1 MIAARWRSAIL
12 RSAFALRT
20 AIVAAVFLSAD
31 VFTPTPIFA
40 AEDEASVGGESLI
53 LAPSPSL
60 AELGDESFHSLISP
74 TANASIADTNLL
86 LRHRDSW
93 RRRLGLRTQSAMESL
108 VGMPALA
115 DAMRRLES
123 GDLLLKDFSH
133 RAGNVFF
140 NAAADF
146 SANEIQ
152 RLAGLD
158 SIVKRI
164 EIGYDSPLG
173 QHDGSGRADIF
184 LSLWEDHNTLLFGQI
199 GGILQ
204 ERDNRWEPG
213 GNVGLGL
220 RFQAGPIIFGGNAFF
235 DYLNDDNPGD
245 FQRYSV
251 GLEALTSHADW
262 SINTYRRI
270 SDVATKTTN
279 AGTFIVYTAE
289 GWDSEIALRIP
300 GAEWLEL
307 AARRYEWER
316 ERSGKLV
323 GFDYRLSF
331 LLLESFSLDATF
343 DAPED
348 GDSDW
353 GVNARFHFDLTDG
366 FRFRRASAESLTDP
380 WHRRYESVR
389 RRYEQRII
397 EEITI
402 LPTPAMCDAESD
414 TIICDFPLPSADAT
428 FRMRASVGTTSALS
442 ANQSGTTPALSAN
455 QSGSAL
461 SAIHFDP
468 NARNCDDSGVC
479 EWGIITVASAGES
492 TAGVLA
498 CVINRNNN
506 GCRIALTLSPPP
518 ELLTQGSIRVE
529 ITEAGGFT
537 PPSAPLIL
545 DMANFFEVEFSSASA
560 AAFAEGSAVTVSVSA
575 NIARNEDTII
585 TVSLVAGTAATP
597 NTDYQ
602 LLNLSS
608 VALTCDGNNCAITLT
623 ANATVASFQI
633 TATVDTISE
642 LAESFSLMLIEG
654 ISVYALGAQTTFTS
668 TIASDIGG
676 GEAAVQFSAAALTE
690 NLDEGDAA
698 NIVVQAN
705 AIRNTPTTVTI
716 LLVAGTT
723 ATLDNPAT
731 PAFDGDYRLLNSS
744 GVTLSCDGNNNC
756 AITISANAQNE
767 VIQITARLE
776 GDLENVE
783 SFSLMLIDGSDYE
796 LDTSQTTF
804 TGMINNRDGIPFI
817 EFTAIS
823 LAAIAEGNTAEVT
836 VQADGPVPNA
846 IIVTISL
853 VADTTATPITDYQLL
868 NSGGTV
874 ISCNSLNNC
883 AITISA
889 GAMMEEIRI
898 SATADTTA
906 ELTEAFSLML
916 IDGSD
921 YNLDSQVAFAGEIAS
936 DLGVGVNQASMEFEA
951 ARLASNLDE
960 GGTALDITVQANA
973 VRSTSTIVT
982 ISLVAAVDTATDAT
996 PITDYQLLNSSGN
1009 PLTCVGINNCAITIA
1024 ASVTV
1029 EVIRIT
1035 AIEDGIFENVESFTL
1050 SLVLGTDYAVG
1061 SQDTFGG
1068 NINNRDGTPIV
1079 QFTAA
1084 SVGALAEG
1092 DTANVIVQTT
1102 TPAAPVP
1109 DATIVT
1115 ISLVADTTATPGT
1128 DYQLLDS
1135 QSPPAIIACGSNNL
1149 CAITISAGAMM
1160 EQIQVTVTDES
1171 IDPIPELTEAF
1182 SLMLIDEGDITYDLG
1197 TQASFGGEI
1206 TGDIAGTEASVQFSA
1221 AALTPNL
1228 DEGGTAVP
1236 ITVQTNAVRNT
1247 PTIVTISLVAT
1258 VDATDATPMT
1268 DYRLFDSDGT
1278 TPLTCVG
1285 INNCAITIAASVTV
1299 EVIRITAPLDGI
1311 FENVEAFSLMLIN
1324 GDGYTL
1330 GSQTTFTG
1338 MINNRDGVPIIQFT
1352 ANSLGSPLD
1361 EDSTAEVIVQAD
1373 GPVPNATIVTISL
1386 VADTTAT
1393 PITDY
1398 QLLMSTGTTPLD
1410 CDAANNCAITISAG
1424 AMMESFRISARADST
1439 AELTEA
1445 FSLTLVD
1452 TPDYNVVGRDVFSG
1466 TIRNDGG
1473 IAAMRFST
1481 ANLAAIAEGSS
1492 AVVAVQA
1499 SAPVSTPTTVT
1510 IALVAGTA
1518 ATPMTDY
1525 QLRDSSGTAPL
1536 TCVNNNCAIT
1546 LAANTTVA
1554 SFRISATDDTISEL
1568 AEAFSL
1574 MLVPSSDYALGTPNS
1589 LTGEIASD
1597 VGSVASMEFTAAG
1610 LAATLEEGSTA
1621 VPGAA
1626 VPITVQANAVR
1637 STPTIVTISLVAD
1650 PTGARRNLPDRDYQ
1664 LLNSESSPTALTCD
1678 SNNRCAITISA
1689 NMTVEVIQI
1698 TAIANTTVELAE
1710 AFSLMLIGGSDY
1722 NLGSQRTTFTGEI
1735 ASDLP
1740 GGVNQ
1745 ASMQFIATG
1754 LAANLDEGA
1763 IPATITVRANAV
1775 RTTPTIVTIS
1785 LVATVD
1791 ATDATPMA
1799 DYRLFDSDGT
1809 TPLTCVGIN
1818 NCAITIAANVTVEVI
1833 RITAIVDDA
1842 FENVESFTL
1851 SLVNGSDYALVSSQ
1865 DTFGG
1870 MISSIDGTPIIQ
1882 FVGISLSD
1890 PLRESI
1896 AEPITVQAIA
1906 PVAADTVVTVSLGGV
1921 TGDTATPIADY
1932 VLLNSGGTVISCVS
1946 NNCAITISAGMT
1958 DEIIQVMA
1966 IADTDTEASDEP
1978 FSLSL
1983 VDDGG
1988 PDGGNYDLVSSPETF
2003 TGTITDAGGVHFS
2016 TASVNSF
2023 ASIFSDEGSSI
2034 DFTVETDTA
2043 FAAPTVVTIL
2053 LGVTADTATPIADYV
2068 LRDSS
2073 GVTITC
2079 DAAFNCPIT
2088 IPMDVT
2094 MASFQFFAIDESDLP
2109 HPELSESFS
2118 LMLVGDGSVYE
2129 LVSPDTLEGVIESD
2143 IGDAQASMEFSA
2155 ADLTPILDE
2164 RTALDITVQANAAR
2178 TTPTTVTIVIAAG
2191 NAAIFGPDT
2200 NSDAD
2205 YQLLNSA
2212 SSPTALTCVNNNC
2225 AITISAGVTVEVI
2238 QITAHANTTVELAE
2252 AFSLMLIDGDD
2263 YALGTQTTFTDEIAS
2278 DLGVGVNEASMQFST
2293 ATLADNLDEGTT
2305 ASTTNLDVVAN
2316 AVRTTP
2322 TIVTISVG
2330 VTVGVNADTATP
2342 DDPATPDDSDGDFD
2356 GDYRL
2361 LDSSGNALTCD
2372 GNNNCAITIAANA
2385 MMERIQIT
2393 AIAEGTF
2400 EIAESFSLVLRDGSD
2415 YALVSTQ
2422 DIFTGTIDNIDGT
2435 PIVEFA
2441 ADAPSAALAEGGTAN
2456 VIVQTT
2462 TPAAPV
2468 FADTVVTISLVAGT
2482 TATPITDYQLLVS
2495 SGLATIACVNNNCAI
2510 TISAG
2515 AMMEQIQVT
2524 VTDESI
2530 DPIPEL
2536 TEAFSL
2542 VLIEHIGVY
2551 ALGTQNS
2558 FGGDITGDIDGT
2570 EASVQFT
2577 AATGNLNEGGNAFIF
2592 VEANAARNTPTILTI
2607 SVGVTV
2613 GVNAD
2618 TATPDNPATADFD
2631 GDYRLV
2637 DTGFNAL
2644 PCDDDN
2650 NCTII
2655 LAANSLDTRFLITAR
2670 LDDAFE
2676 NAEDF
2681 SLALIDDGD
2690 TYDLD
2695 AQDTLSGTIN
2705 SIDGTPIIRL
2715 VAASLTG
2722 VTEGN
2727 AISITVQAIAPITL
2741 DIIVTI
2747 SLGVDADSATDDA
2760 TPMTDYRLFDSDGV
2774 TPLTCD
2780 TDNLCAITI
2789 SADETDEV
2797 IQIMAITDS
2806 DTEEDESFLL
2816 TLIDEGDTTYDLVTD
2831 NALLVFAGTINAI
2844 ARVQFSTANIVTIAE
2859 GFTSTNL
2866 AVSTSAPVES
2876 PITITIALV
2885 PPVNDAFATPDDP
2898 ARAGFDGD
2906 YALLNSVGVAL
2917 TCTGNNCL
2925 ITIAM
2930 GEMMA
2935 PFQITAIDDASGAG
2949 TELAEP
2955 FRLTLIDGVTYNLAT
2970 PDSLTGEIASNV
2982 PDGEARMQFS
2992 PAALVSNLDEG
3003 TTFANIVVR
3012 ADFPRSTPTIVTISV
3027 GVTGNTATPDDPAT
3041 ADFDGDYRLLD
3052 SDGTPLACDSNN
3064 RCAITLDAAARTE
3077 TFQIIARLDGD
3088 FENVQS
3094 FSLVLIRGDDYQL
3107 GAATTFTGN
3116 IDNED
3121 GTPIIQFAA
3130 ASLTDD
3136 LTEGSAAV
3144 VIVQA
3149 TAPVVSETIVIISL
3163 VAAAD
3168 ATTDAR
3174 PDDPDTS
3181 SVDGDYQLLDSAGTP
3196 ITCDSNNL
3204 CRITFDAGDSEVR
3217 IQVRAVSDTQ
3227 IAEEAERFSLRLID
3241 DGAYN
3246 LGSPSTF
3253 TGTIANVAI
3262 PIVQFSTANLGAAIA
3277 EGTSVDF
3284 EVTSIAAVGTE
3295 TLITIELSTDTATP
3309 DDPATADFD
3318 GDYRLLDSSDAVI
3331 PCDSNNRCVITLD
3344 ANVRTEDLK
3353 ITVRAGDAGEFAE
3366 SFSLVLLDGDDYNLV
3381 SPATSTAS
3389 GTIADNAR
3397 LVITTNGA
3405 TGAGARFEITVT
3417 FEPPLPE
3424 SLVGGAESVN
3434 LQIRGYANF
3443 VVIDTNSFSDDFTSI
3458 APTNFIFDRLID
3470 SDNVDLGRR
3479 STTTFRTAE
3488 VRNPMV
3494 AAITLKDSISGQ
3506 TIEIRVSGAGTPIQ
3520 NLYNQLRNTDGSR
3533 ITLSVTFP

>member
-20 AIVAAVFLSAD
+20 ALVAAVFLSAD

-40 AEDEASVGGESLI
+40 AEDESSVGGESLI

-74 TANASIADTNLL
+74 TANTAIADTNLL

-108 VGMPALA
+108 VGTPALA

-184 LSLWEDHNTLLFGQI
+184 LSLWENNNTLLFGQI

-220 RFQAGPIIFGGNAFF
+220 RFQAGAIIFGGNAFF

-251 GLEALTSHADW
+251 GLEALTSHVDW

-270 SDVATKTTN
+270 SDIETKTTD

-366 FRFRRASAESLTDP
+366 FHFRRASAESLTDP

-402 LPTPAMCDAESD
+402 LPPPPPPVVFAPESD
-414 TIICDFPLPSADAT
+414 TMISGEGTAT
-428 FRMRASVGTTSALS
+428 FAFDVPDASSANGGTVEISVDQSGTTSALS
-442 ANQSGTTPALSAN
+442 AQSGTTPALSAN
-455 QSGSAL
+455 QSGPAL
-461 SAIHFDP
+461 SVNDFEP
-468 NARNCDDSGVC
+468 NARTCNDSGVC
-479 EWGIITVASAGES
+479 EWIIVTVASAGES
-492 TAGVLA
+492 TAGEVN
-498 CVINRNNN
+498 CVIDGD
-506 GCRIALTLSPPP
+506 GCRISIILSPPP
-518 ELLTQGSIRVE
+518 ALLTQDSIRVE
-529 ITEAGGFT
+529 ITEAGGF
-537 PPSAPLIL
+537 PLPDAPLIL
-545 DMANFFEVEFSSASA
+545 AVE
-560 AAFAEGSAVTVSVSA
+560 
-575 NIARNEDTII
+575 N
-585 TVSLVAGTAATP
+585 
-597 NTDYQ
+597 
-602 LLNLSS
+602 
-608 VALTCDGNNCAITLT
+608 
-623 ANATVASFQI
+623 
-633 TATVDTISE
+633 
-642 LAESFSLMLIEG
+642 
-654 ISVYALGAQTTFTS
+654 
-668 TIASDIGG
+668 
-676 GEAAVQFSAAALTE
+676 AVQFSAANLAAALAEDST
-690 NLDEGDAA
+690 A
-698 NIVVQAN
+698 NVIVQAL
-705 AIRNTPTTVTI
+705 APVAADTIVTI
-716 LLVAGTT
+716 SLVTGT
-723 ATLDNPAT
+723 AAT
-731 PAFDGDYRLLNSS
+731 PIADYQLLDSS
-744 GVTLSCDGNNNC
+744 NTVISCDGNNNC
-756 AITISANAQNE
+756 AITISANAMME
-767 VIQITARLE
+767 EIQITALA
-776 GDLENVE
+776 DTAFENVE
-783 SFSLMLIDGSDYE
+783 SFSLTLVDGSDYA
-796 LDTSQTTF
+796 LGRQQTF
-804 TGMINNRDGIPFI
+804 GGRIISSDGTPLIQ
-817 EFTAIS
+817 FTADS
-823 LAAIAEGNTAEVT
+823 LTPDLAEGSNANIVVRANAAVVT
-836 VQADGPVPNA
+836 PL
-846 IIVTISL
+846 IITISL
-853 VADTTATPITDYQLL
+853 GITGDTATPITDYQLL
-868 NSGGTV
+868 V
-874 ISCNSLNNC
+874 
-883 AITISA
+883 
-889 GAMMEEIRI
+889 
-898 SATADTTA
+898 
-906 ELTEAFSLML
+906 
-916 IDGSD
+916 
-921 YNLDSQVAFAGEIAS
+921 
-936 DLGVGVNQASMEFEA
+936 
-951 ARLASNLDE
+951 
-960 GGTALDITVQANA
+960 
-973 VRSTSTIVT
+973 
-982 ISLVAAVDTATDAT
+982 
-996 PITDYQLLNSSGN
+996 SSGVST
-1009 PLTCVGINNCAITIA
+1009 LACVNN
-1024 ASVTV
+1024 
-1029 EVIRIT
+1029 
-1035 AIEDGIFENVESFTL
+1035 N
-1050 SLVLGTDYAVG
+1050 
-1061 SQDTFGG
+1061 
-1068 NINNRDGTPIV
+1068 
-1079 QFTAA
+1079 
-1084 SVGALAEG
+1084 
-1092 DTANVIVQTT
+1092 
-1102 TPAAPVP
+1102 
-1109 DATIVT
+1109 
-1115 ISLVADTTATPGT
+1115 
-1128 DYQLLDS
+1128 
-1135 QSPPAIIACGSNNL
+1135 

-1160 EQIQVTVTDES
+1160 EQIQ
-1171 IDPIPELTEAF
+1171 
-1182 SLMLIDEGDITYDLG
+1182 
-1197 TQASFGGEI
+1197 
-1206 TGDIAGTEASVQFSA
+1206 
-1221 AALTPNL
+1221 
-1228 DEGGTAVP
+1228 
-1236 ITVQTNAVRNT
+1236 
-1247 PTIVTISLVAT
+1247 
-1258 VDATDATPMT
+1258 
-1268 DYRLFDSDGT
+1268 
-1278 TPLTCVG
+1278 
-1285 INNCAITIAASVTV
+1285 
-1299 EVIRITAPLDGI
+1299 ITATLDGI
-1311 FENVEAFSLMLIN
+1311 FENVESFSLTLV
-1324 GDGYTL
+1324 DGSDYALDTR
-1330 GSQTTFTG
+1330 QTFG
-1338 MINNRDGVPIIQFT
+1338 GRINNSDGTPLIQFT
-1352 ANSLGSPLD
+1352 ADSLASDL
-1361 EDSTAEVIVQAD
+1361 AEGGNANIVVQA
-1373 GPVPNATIVTISL
+1373 NAAVVTPLIITISL
-1386 VADTTAT
+1386 GITGDTAT

-1398 QLLMSTGTTPLD
+1398 QLLDSSDAVISCPSSNCAITISANAQNEIIQVTAFAEGESENVESFSLTLVDGSDYNLDTQTTFTGMISSIDGVPIIEFTADALGSPLAEDSTADIVVRANVIVSTPLTITIALGL
-1410 CDAANNCAITISAG
+1410 AADTATPITDYQLLVSSGVSTLACVNNNCAITISAG
-1424 AMMESFRISARADST
+1424 AMMEQIQITAHADTT

-1452 TPDYNVVGRDVFSG
+1452 TNDYNLGGRDVFTGMIS
-1466 TIRNDGG
+1466 NVGG

-1481 ANLAAIAEGSS
+1481 ANITTPIAENSS
-1492 AVVAVQA
+1492 AVVAVNA

-1554 SFRISATDDTISEL
+1554 SFRISATDDSISEL

-1574 MLVPSSDYALGTPNS
+1574 MLIEDSGVYALGTPDT
-1589 LTGEIASD
+1589 LAGAIASD
-1597 VGSVASMEFTAAG
+1597 VAGGVASMEFTAAG
-1610 LAATLEEGSTA
+1610 FTATLGEGGSA
-1621 VPGAA
+1621 VS
-1626 VPITVQANAVR
+1626 ITVQANAVR

-1689 NMTVEVIQI
+1689 GVTVEVIQI

-1882 FVGISLSD
+1882 FVGNALSD
-1890 PLRESI
+1890 LLRESI
-1896 AEPITVQAIA
+1896 AASVTVQAIA
-1906 PVAADTVVTVSLGGV
+1906 PVAADTVVTVSLGV
-1921 TGDTATPIADY
+1921 SADTATPIADY
-1932 VLLNSGGTVISCVS
+1932 VLLVSSGLATISCVS

-1966 IADTDTEASDEP
+1966 IADTDTEAVDEP

-1983 VDDGG
+1983 IDDGG
-1988 PDGGNYDLVSSPETF
+1988 PGGGNYDLVSSQDTF

-2016 TASVNSF
+2016 SDSVTALAAANLT
-2023 ASIFSDEGSSI
+2023 EGDTI
-2034 DFTVETDTA
+2034 MLTVETDTA
-2043 FAAPTVVTIL
+2043 F
-2053 LGVTADTATPIADYV
+2053 TADTV
-2068 LRDSS
+2068 
-2073 GVTITC
+2073 
-2079 DAAFNCPIT
+2079 
-2088 IPMDVT
+2088 
-2094 MASFQFFAIDESDLP
+2094 
-2109 HPELSESFS
+2109 
-2118 LMLVGDGSVYE
+2118 
-2129 LVSPDTLEGVIESD
+2129 
-2143 IGDAQASMEFSA
+2143 
-2155 ADLTPILDE
+2155 
-2164 RTALDITVQANAAR
+2164 
-2178 TTPTTVTIVIAAG
+2178 
-2191 NAAIFGPDT
+2191 
-2200 NSDAD
+2200 
-2205 YQLLNSA
+2205 
-2212 SSPTALTCVNNNC
+2212 
-2225 AITISAGVTVEVI
+2225 
-2238 QITAHANTTVELAE
+2238 
-2252 AFSLMLIDGDD
+2252 
-2263 YALGTQTTFTDEIAS
+2263 
-2278 DLGVGVNEASMQFST
+2278 
-2293 ATLADNLDEGTT
+2293 
-2305 ASTTNLDVVAN
+2305 
-2316 AVRTTP
+2316 
-2322 TIVTISVG
+2322 VTISVG

-2342 DDPATPDDSDGDFD
+2342 DGLNADYELRDSSGTNPLTCDGDNNCEITIPMNVTMASFQLSIIANTLVELPESFSLVLIEGDDYELVSPDTLRGVIQSDLGVGVNQASMEFSAANLPTSMTLSEGGNADITVRANAARTTPTIVTVSLVADNAAIFDTDYELFNVGNSTLPCNTSTINSVTVTFCTVIIPANGQNGIIEIRASIDTTTELAEAFSLSLVDGSDYALGAQRTFTDEIASDLAGGVNEASMRFTAAGLAENLDEGNTASTTNVIVEANAVRTTPTIVTISLVAAVDATDATPIT
-2356 GDYRL
+2356 DYQL

-2372 GNNNCAITIAANA
+2372 ATITNLCAITIAANVTV
-2385 MMERIQIT
+2385 ERIQIT
-2393 AIAEGTF
+2393 AHSDDIF
-2400 EIAESFSLVLRDGSD
+2400 EIAESFSLVLIDGSD

-2422 DIFTGTIDNIDGT
+2422 DIFTGTIDNGDGI
-2435 PIVEFA
+2435 PIVQFT
-2441 ADAPSAALAEGGTAN
+2441 ADAPSAALAENTDAV

-2462 TPAAPV
+2462 APAAPV
-2468 FADTVVTISLVAGT
+2468 FADTVVTISLVADT
-2482 TATPITDYQLLVS
+2482 TATGGTDGRDYLLFES
-2495 SGLATIACVNNNCAI
+2495 DGTTPLDCNPAGDNCFI
-2510 TISAG
+2510 TIPMNE
-2515 AMMEQIQVT
+2515 MMASFVINALADT
-2524 VTDESI
+2524 T
-2530 DPIPEL
+2530 PEL
-2536 TEAFSL
+2536 DEAFSL
-2542 VLIEHIGVY
+2542 MLIEGDAY
-2551 ALGTQNS
+2551 DLNTQNS

-2577 AATGNLNEGGNAFIF
+2577 APSLSPNLAEGDAVN
-2592 VEANAARNTPTILTI
+2592 VVVRANAVRNTPTI
-2607 SVGVTV
+2607 
-2613 GVNAD
+2613 
-2618 TATPDNPATADFD
+2618 
-2631 GDYRLV
+2631 
-2637 DTGFNAL
+2637 
-2644 PCDDDN
+2644 
-2650 NCTII
+2650 
-2655 LAANSLDTRFLITAR
+2655 
-2670 LDDAFE
+2670 
-2676 NAEDF
+2676 
-2681 SLALIDDGD
+2681 
-2690 TYDLD
+2690 
-2695 AQDTLSGTIN
+2695 
-2705 SIDGTPIIRL
+2705 
-2715 VAASLTG
+2715 
-2722 VTEGN
+2722 
-2727 AISITVQAIAPITL
+2727 
-2741 DIIVTI
+2741 VTI
-2747 SLGVDADSATDDA
+2747 SLVAAVDTATDA
-2760 TPMTDYRLFDSDGV
+2760 TPITDYQLLNPSNAN
-2774 TPLTCD
+2774 PLDCVGI
-2780 TDNLCAITI
+2780 NNCAITI
-2789 SADETDEV
+2789 SANMMQEEILITALAEGTFENVESFSLMLVDDGNAYDLDTQDTFTGNINNRDGTPLIEFAADSLGGAGVAEGSPVNVIVVANGPVPRETVVTISLAAAADATTDAMPDDPATPDTV
-2797 IQIMAITDS
+2797 DGDYQLLHTDGTTVTCTGTAANNRCTITLAIDAMTVTFQVMAITDT
-2806 DTEEDESFLL
+2806 DIDEQAEEFLL
-2816 TLIDEGDTTYDLVTD
+2816 TLIDGAAYNLDTQTT
-2831 NALLVFAGTINAI
+2831 FTGMINNVGGI
-2844 ARVQFSTANIVTIAE
+2844 PNVQFSTANIATPIIE
-2859 GFTSTNL
+2859 GFTSATTSPNL

-2876 PITITIALV
+2876 PVTITIALV

-2898 ARAGFDGD
+2898 ARPGFDGD

-2917 TCTGNNCL
+2917 TCVGNNCL

-2955 FRLTLIDGVTYNLAT
+2955 FRLTLIDDGVAYNLAT

-3094 FSLVLIRGDDYQL
+3094 FSLVLIDGGDYEL
-3107 GAATTFTGN
+3107 GSPTTFTGN
-3116 IDNED
+3116 INNRD
-3121 GTPIIQFAA
+3121 GTPIIQFSA

-3136 LTEGSAAV
+3136 LTEGSATV
-3144 VIVQA
+3144 VIVEA

-3174 PDDPDTS
+3174 PDDPDTI
-3181 SVDGDYQLLDSAGTP
+3181 SVDGDYQLLNSAGTP

-3227 IAEEAERFSLRLID
+3227 IAEEAELFSLMLID
-3241 DGAYN
+3241 DPAYI
-3246 LGSPSTF
+3246 LGSPFTF

-3284 EVTSIAAVGTE
+3284 EVTSIAAVGTP
-3295 TLITIELSTDTATP
+3295 TFITISVGVSTDTATP
-3309 DDPATADFD
+3309 DDPATPDDFD
-3318 GDYRLLDSSDAVI
+3318 GDYQLLDSDDAVI
-3331 PCDSNNRCVITLD
+3331 PCENNLCRITLD
-3344 ANVRTEDLK
+3344 AGETTENLK
-3353 ITVRAGDAGEFAE
+3353 LTVREDSTGEFAE
-3366 SFSLVLLDGDDYNLV
+3366 LFSLTLIDEGDTTYNLG
-3381 SPATSTAS
+3381 STTVAR
-3389 GTIADNAR
+3389 GTITSHPR
-3397 LVITTNGA
+3397 MVITTNGA
-3405 TGAGARFEITVT
+3405 TATDDRFEITVT
-3417 FEPPLPE
+3417 FEPPLPA
-3424 SLVGGAESVN
+3424 SLVGGLESVN
-3434 LQIRGYANF
+3434 LQMRGYDDF
-3443 VVIDTNSFSDDFTSI
+3443 TDFTSI
-3458 APTNFIFDRLID
+3458 APTNFRFDGPISG
-3470 SDNVDLGRR
+3470 SDPSLGRR
-3479 STTTFRTAE
+3479 STYTFTGAN

-3494 AAITLKDSISGQ
+3494 AAITLNAGISGD
-3506 TIEIRVSGAGTPIQ
+3506 TIELRITAAGAPIQ
-3520 NLYNQLRNTDGSR
+3520 TLYSSPGAIQLRNPDNSHYSLT
-3533 ITLSVTFP
+3533 VTFP

>member
-40 AEDEASVGGESLI
+40 AEDESSVGGESLI

-74 TANASIADTNLL
+74 TANTAIADTDLL

-108 VGMPALA
+108 VGTPALA

-220 RFQAGPIIFGGNAFF
+220 RFQAGAIIFGGNAFF
-235 DYLNDDNPGD
+235 DYLNDDNPGE
-245 FQRYSV
+245 FRRYSV

-414 TIICDFPLPSADAT
+414 TVTCDLPLPLLNERLRVRGA
-428 FRMRASVGTTSALS
+428 TSALS
-442 ANQSGTTPALSAN
+442 ANQSGATSALSAQSGATSALSAN
-455 QSGSAL
+455 D
-461 SAIHFDP
+461 FEP
-468 NARNCDDSGVC
+468 NARTCDDSGVC
-479 EWGIITVASAGES
+479 EWRITTVASAGEL
-492 TAGVLA
+492 TAGEID

-518 ELLTQGSIRVE
+518 ALLTQGSIRVE

-560 AAFAEGSAVTVSVSA
+560 AAFAEGNKISVSVSA

-597 NTDYQ
+597 NTDYR
-602 LLNLSS
+602 LLDLSDD
-608 VALTCDGNNCAITLT
+608 ALTCDGNNCAITLT

-633 TATVDTISE
+633 TALANTPDE
-642 LAESFSLMLIEG
+642 LAEAFSLMLIEG

-676 GEAAVQFSAAALTE
+676 GEAAVQFTAATLAA
-690 NLDEGDAA
+690 LDEGSVAD
-698 NIVVQAN
+698 ITVQAN

-723 ATLDNPAT
+723 ATPDNPAT

-756 AITISANAQNE
+756 AITIAANAQNE
-767 VIQITARLE
+767 IIQVTALAE
-776 GDLENVE
+776 GDFENVE
-783 SFSLMLIDGSDYE
+783 AFSLMLIDGSDYE

-804 TGMINNRDGIPFI
+804 TGMINNRDGVPII
-817 EFTAIS
+817 RFTANS
-823 LAAIAEGNTAEVT
+823 LGSPLDEDSTAEVI

-846 IIVTISL
+846 TIVTISL

-868 NSGGTV
+868 VSSGLAT
-874 ISCNSLNNC
+874 IACDTNNLC

-889 GAMMEEIRI
+889 GAMMESFRI
-898 SATADTTA
+898 SARTDTTA

-916 IDGSD
+916 IEDTGVYALGNPNS
-921 YNLDSQVAFAGEIAS
+921 LTGEIAS
-936 DLGVGVNQASMEFEA
+936 DLPGGVNQASMEFSA
-951 ARLASNLDE
+951 ANLAALDE
-960 GGTALDITVQANA
+960 GSVATITVQANA
-973 VRSTSTIVT
+973 VRSTPTTVT
-982 ISLVAAVDTATDAT
+982 ILLVAAVDTATDAT

-1079 QFTAA
+1079 EFTAA

-1221 AALTPNL
+1221 ANL
-1228 DEGGTAVP
+1228 AATLEEGGTALD
-1236 ITVQTNAVRNT
+1236 ITVQANAVRNT
-1247 PTIVTISLVAT
+1247 PTIVTISVGVT
-1258 VDATDATPMT
+1258 GNTATPDDPAT
-1268 DYRLFDSDGT
+1268 PDDSDGDYRLLDSDGT
-1278 TPLTCVG
+1278 PLACDS
-1285 INNCAITIAASVTV
+1285 NNRCAITLDAAAQI
-1299 EVIRITAPLDGI
+1299 EQIQITARLDGD
-1311 FENVEAFSLMLIN
+1311 FENVQSFSLVLIR
-1324 GDGYTL
+1324 GDDYAL
-1330 GSQTTFTG
+1330 SAQRTTFTG
-1338 MINNRDGVPIIQFT
+1338 MISSTDGVPIIQFT
-1352 ANSLGSPLD
+1352 ADALGSPLA
-1361 EDSTAEVIVQAD
+1361 EDSTANIVVRANVIVST
-1373 GPVPNATIVTISL
+1373 PLTITISL
-1386 VADTTAT
+1386 GLAADAAT
-1393 PITDY
+1393 PDTDY
-1398 QLLMSTGTTPLD
+1398 QLLNSGGTVISCVT
-1410 CDAANNCAITISAG
+1410 NNCAITISAG
-1424 AMMESFRISARADST
+1424 AMMEQIQITARADSP
-1439 AELTEA
+1439 AELAEA

-1452 TPDYNVVGRDVFSG
+1452 TNDYNLGGRDVFTGMIS
-1466 TIRNDGG
+1466 NVGG
-1473 IAAMRFST
+1473 IAAMRFSA
-1481 ANLAAIAEGSS
+1481 ANITTPIAEGSS
-1492 AVVAVQA
+1492 AVVAVRTDT
-1499 SAPVSTPTTVT
+1499 PVGTPTIIT
-1510 IALVAGTA
+1510 ISLVAGTA
-1518 ATPMTDY
+1518 ATPGTDY
-1525 QLRDSSGTAPL
+1525 ELFDSGTTP
-1536 TCVNNNCAIT
+1536 TGISCDSNNLCAIT
-1546 LAANTTVA
+1546 LSANMMVEEI
-1554 SFRISATDDTISEL
+1554 RISATADSTVEL

-1574 MLVPSSDYALGTPNS
+1574 MLIEHSGVYALGTPDS
-1589 LTGEIASD
+1589 LAGAIASD
-1597 VGSVASMEFTAAG
+1597 VAGGVASMEFTATN
-1610 LAATLEEGSTA
+1610 LAATLEEN
-1621 VPGAA
+1621 GAA

-1664 LLNSESSPTALTCD
+1664 LLISTGTTPLACNG
-1678 SNNRCAITISA
+1678 NNCAITISA

-1698 TAIANTTVELAE
+1698 TALANTPVELAE
-1710 AFSLMLIGGSDY
+1710 AFSLTLIRGSDY
-1722 NLGSQRTTFTGEI
+1722 ELGAQRTSFAGEI
-1735 ASDLP
+1735 ASDLA
-1740 GGVNQ
+1740 GGVNE
-1745 ASMQFIATG
+1745 ASMQFSATG
-1754 LAANLDEGA
+1754 LAALAEGGNA
-1763 IPATITVRANAV
+1763 DIIVQANAV
-1775 RTTPTIVTIS
+1775 RTTPTTVTIL
-1785 LVATVD
+1785 LVAGTD
-1791 ATDATPMA
+1791 PTDATPIT
-1799 DYRLFDSDGT
+1799 DYQLLISTGASA
-1809 TPLTCVGIN
+1809 LACNGN
-1818 NCAITIAANVTVEVI
+1818 NCAITISANAMMEQI
-1833 RITAIVDDA
+1833 QITAIEDAA
-1842 FENVESFTL
+1842 FENVEAFSLMLINGDGYTL
-1851 SLVNGSDYALVSSQ
+1851 GSPT
-1865 DTFGG
+1865 TFGG

-1882 FVGISLSD
+1882 FVGDSLGA

-1896 AEPITVQAIA
+1896 AEPITVQATA
-1906 PVAADTVVTVSLGGV
+1906 TVAAPTVVTVSLGV
-1921 TGDTATPIADY
+1921 TGDTATPGTDY
-1932 VLLNSGGTVISCVS
+1932 QLLNSGGTVISCVS

-1966 IADTDTEASDEP
+1966 IADTVTEAVDEP

-1988 PDGGNYDLVSSPETF
+1988 PGGGNYDLVSSQDTF
-2003 TGTITDAGGVHFS
+2003 TGTITDSGGVHFS
-2016 TASVNSF
+2016 TASVNTF
-2023 ASIFSDEGSSI
+2023 ASIFGDEGSSI

-2043 FAAPTVVTIL
+2043 FDANTVVTVS
-2053 LGVTADTATPIADYV
+2053 LGVTADTATPGTDYV

-2073 GVTITC
+2073 GMTITC
-2079 DAAFNCPIT
+2079 DSNNCDLT

-2094 MASFQFFAIDESDLP
+2094 TASFQFFAIDDSTTEA
-2109 HPELSESFS
+2109 PELPESFS

-2129 LVSPDTLEGVIESD
+2129 VVSPDTLEGEIESD
-2143 IGDAQASMEFSA
+2143 LGPGVTEASMEFSA
-2155 ADLTPILDE
+2155 AGLAASLSE
-2164 RTALDITVQANAAR
+2164 GGTAPITVQANAVR
-2178 TTPTTVTIVIAAG
+2178 STPTIVTIAIAAG

-2252 AFSLMLIDGDD
+2252 EFSLMLIAGSD
-2263 YALGTQTTFTDEIAS
+2263 YALDMQTTFTDVVTS
-2278 DLGVGVNEASMQFST
+2278 DIGDAEASMQFST
-2293 ATLADNLDEGTT
+2293 ATLTDNLDEGTT
-2305 ASTTNLDVVAN
+2305 ASSTNLDVVAN

-2322 TIVTISVG
+2322 TIVTISLVAA
-2330 VTVGVNADTATP
+2330 VDTAT
-2342 DDPATPDDSDGDFD
+2342 DATPIT
-2356 GDYRL
+2356 DYQL
-2361 LDSSGNALTCD
+2361 LNSASPPTPLTCD
-2372 GNNNCAITIAANA
+2372 GNNNCAITISANA

-2393 AIAEGTF
+2393 AHLDGIF
-2400 EIAESFSLVLRDGSD
+2400 ENVESFTLSLIDGSD
-2415 YALVSTQ
+2415 YDLVFSP
-2422 DIFTGTIDNIDGT
+2422 DEFTGTIDNRDGT
-2435 PIVEFA
+2435 PTVQFTA
-2441 ADAPSAALAEGGTAN
+2441 ASVGALAEGDTAD
-2456 VIVQTT
+2456 VTVQVAT
-2462 TPAAPV
+2462 APV

-2482 TATPITDYQLLVS
+2482 TATPGTDYQLLVS

-2524 VTDESI
+2524 VTDEST

-2542 VLIEHIGVY
+2542 MLVGGVSVY
-2551 ALGTQNS
+2551 EVGTQAS
-2558 FGGDITGDIDGT
+2558 FGGEITGDIAGT
-2570 EASVQFT
+2570 EASVEFET
-2577 AATGNLNEGGNAFIF
+2577 ANFALSEGNTTLLGG
-2592 VEANAARNTPTILTI
+2592 VRANAVRNTPTIVTI
-2607 SVGVTV
+2607 SVVSPNTGDAIFNSDYQLLNPDSTPLTCD
-2613 GVNAD
+2613 GNNNCAITIAANAQNGEIQI
-2618 TATPDNPATADFD
+2618 AVIADLAFEPVESFSLV
-2631 GDYRLV
+2631 LV
-2637 DTGFNAL
+2637 DGGGYALSAQRTTFTGM
-2644 PCDDDN
+2644 
-2650 NCTII
+2650 
-2655 LAANSLDTRFLITAR
+2655 
-2670 LDDAFE
+2670 
-2676 NAEDF
+2676 
-2681 SLALIDDGD
+2681 
-2690 TYDLD
+2690 
-2695 AQDTLSGTIN
+2695 IN

-2747 SLGVDADSATDDA
+2747 SLGVDTDSTTDDA

-2844 ARVQFSTANIVTIAE
+2844 ARVQFSTANLATPIAE
-2859 GFTSTNL
+2859 GFTSATTSPNL

-3012 ADFPRSTPTIVTISV
+3012 ANFPRSTPTIVTISV
-3027 GVTGNTATPDDPAT
+3027 GVTGNTATPDDPAMPDDSDG
-3041 ADFDGDYRLLD
+3041 DFDGDYRLLD

-3077 TFQIIARLDGD
+3077 TFQIIARMDGD

-3094 FSLVLIRGDDYQL
+3094 FSLVLIDGGDYEL
-3107 GAATTFTGN
+3107 GSPTTFTGN

-3130 ASLTDD
+3130 ASLTEN
-3136 LTEGSAAV
+3136 LAEGSAAE
-3144 VIVQA
+3144 VIVQTTDP
-3149 TAPVVSETIVIISL
+3149 TAPVLVDTVVTISL

-3168 ATTDAR
+3168 ATTDAT
-3174 PDDPDTS
+3174 PDAPDA
-3181 SVDGDYQLLDSAGTP
+3181 DYQLLDTRGTTP
-3196 ITCDSNNL
+3196 ATITCNTNNL
-3204 CRITFDAGDSEVR
+3204 CAITITAGATEEI
-3217 IQVRAVSDTQ
+3217 IQVMAISDAQVT
-3227 IAEEAERFSLRLID
+3227 EPDESFSLRLID
-3241 DGAYN
+3241 DSDPTPTYN
-3246 LGSPSTF
+3246 LGTQDTF
-3253 TGTIANVAI
+3253 TGTIDNVGIA
-3262 PIVQFSTANLGAAIA
+3262 IVQFSTANLGAIT
-3277 EGTSVDF
+3277 EGDSVEF
-3284 EVTSIAAVGTE
+3284 EVTSLAAVSTP
-3295 TLITIELSTDTATP
+3295 TIITISLVAATDATDATP
-3309 DDPATADFD
+3309 ITDYVLLNSVGVTIICDDDN
-3318 GDYRLLDSSDAVI
+3318 L
-3331 PCDSNNRCVITLD
+3331 CDITLP
-3344 ANVRTEDLK
+3344 ANEGEVM
-3353 ITVRAGDAGEFAE
+3353 IQVMAISGDAGELAE
-3366 SFSLVLLDGDDYNLV
+3366 SFSLVLIDGDDYNLE
-3381 SPATSTAS
+3381 SPATSTSS
-3389 GTIADNAR
+3389 GTIAANPRIVLTAG
-3397 LVITTNGA
+3397 TA
-3405 TGAGARFEITVT
+3405 TAGERFEITMT
-3417 FEPPLPE
+3417 FEPPIADF
-3424 SLVGGAESVN
+3424 SSAGFGGAGAAVN
-3434 LQIRGYANF
+3434 MQIRGYDDVTDFTNISPSNFNVSSAN
-3443 VVIDTNSFSDDFTSI
+3443 TNSSTIRGLRARFSITSI
-3458 APTNFIFDRLID
+3458 RLANPTIVAIMLDDGIS
-3470 SDNVDLGRR
+3470 SD
-3479 STTTFRTAE
+3479 
-3488 VRNPMV
+3488 
-3494 AAITLKDSISGQ
+3494 
-3506 TIEIRVSGAGTPIQ
+3506 TIEIRISGTGGGLVGQYDISQ
-3520 NLYNQLRNTDGSR
+3520 
-3533 ITLSVTFP
+3533 ILSVTIP

>member
-20 AIVAAVFLSAD
+20 ALVAAVFLSAD

-40 AEDEASVGGESLI
+40 AEDESSVGGESLI

-74 TANASIADTNLL
+74 TANASIADTDLL

-184 LSLWEDHNTLLFGQI
+184 LSLWENNNTLLFGQI

-220 RFQAGPIIFGGNAFF
+220 RFQAGAIIFGGNAFF
-235 DYLNDDNPGD
+235 DYLNDDNPGE
-245 FQRYSV
+245 FRRYSV

-316 ERSGKLV
+316 ERNSKLV

-366 FRFRRASAESLTDP
+366 FHFRRASTESLTDP

-402 LPTPAMCDAESD
+402 LP
-414 TIICDFPLPSADAT
+414 LPST
-428 FRMRASVGTTSALS
+428 ASAVVDDFNVIDMMFDLHGNVSGRTLGLIGEPGTTSALS
-442 ANQSGTTPALSAN
+442 ANQSGTT
-455 QSGSAL
+455 SAL
-461 SAIHFDP
+461 SAQSESALSVDDFEP
-468 NARNCDDSGVC
+468 NARTCNDSGVC
-479 EWGIITVASAGES
+479 EWTIRTVASAGES
-492 TAGVLA
+492 TAGEVD
-498 CVINRNNN
+498 CVIVGD
-506 GCRIALTLSPPP
+506 GCRIALMLSPPP
-518 ELLTQGSIRVE
+518 ALLTQGSIRVE
-529 ITEAGGFT
+529 VIEAGGSPL
-537 PPSAPLIL
+537 PPPLII
-545 DMANFFEVEFSSASA
+545 AVENFVVQFSADSLATALAEETSAAITITASA
-560 AAFAEGSAVTVSVSA
+560 
-575 NIARNEDTII
+575 ARNEDTII

-602 LLNLSS
+602 LLDAALNP
-608 VALTCDGNNCAITLT
+608 LTCDGNNNCAITIA
-623 ANATVASFQI
+623 ANAMMEEIQI
-633 TATVDTISE
+633 TALANAPDE
-642 LAESFSLMLIEG
+642 LAEAFSLILIDG
-654 ISVYALGAQTTFTS
+654 DDYALGTPNSLDGA
-668 TIASDIGG
+668 IASDIGG
-676 GEAAVQFSAAALTE
+676 GEAAVQFSPA
-690 NLDEGDAA
+690 NLATNLAEGNTAD
-698 NIVVQAN
+698 ITVQAN
-705 AIRNTPTTVTI
+705 AVRSTPTIVTI
-716 LLVAGTT
+716 SVGATADT
-723 ATLDNPAT
+723 ATRPGAS
-731 PAFDGDYRLLNSS
+731 GMDYQLLNSES
-744 GVTLSCDGNNNC
+744 PPTALTCDGNNC

-817 EFTAIS
+817 EFSTGS
-823 LAAIAEGNTAEVT
+823 LAAIAEGNTREVI
-836 VQADGPVPNA
+836 VQADDPVPNA

-868 NSGGTV
+868 
-874 ISCNSLNNC
+874 ISTGATPLDCDAANNC

-889 GAMMEEIRI
+889 GAMMESFQIAARTD
-898 SATADTTA
+898 STA

-973 VRSTSTIVT
+973 VRSTPTTVT
-982 ISLVAAVDTATDAT
+982 ILLVAAVDTATDAT

-1079 QFTAA
+1079 EFTAA

-1206 TGDIAGTEASVQFSA
+1206 TGDIGGSEASVQFSPANLA
-1221 AALTPNL
+1221 ANL
-1228 DEGGTAVP
+1228 DEGNAAP
-1236 ITVQTNAVRNT
+1236 ITVQANAVRST
-1247 PTIVTISLVAT
+1247 PTTVTILLVAA
-1258 VDATDATPMT
+1258 VDAATDAMPIT
-1268 DYRLFDSDGT
+1268 DYQLLVSSGLAT
-1278 TPLTCVG
+1278 IACVN
-1285 INNCAITIAASVTV
+1285 NNCAITISAGAQN
-1299 EVIRITAPLDGI
+1299 EVIQITAPLDGI
-1311 FENVEAFSLMLIN
+1311 FENVESFTLSLV
-1324 GDGYTL
+1324 L
-1330 GSQTTFTG
+1330 GTDYALDSQDTFGG
-1338 MINNRDGVPIIQFT
+1338 MINNRDGVPIIQFSTGSLAAITEGNT
-1352 ANSLGSPLD
+1352 ANI
-1361 EDSTAEVIVQAD
+1361 IVQATD

-1393 PITDY
+1393 PGTDY
-1398 QLLMSTGTTPLD
+1398 QL
-1410 CDAANNCAITISAG
+1410 
-1424 AMMESFRISARADST
+1424 FDS
-1439 AELTEA
+1439 
-1445 FSLTLVD
+1445 
-1452 TPDYNVVGRDVFSG
+1452 G
-1466 TIRNDGG
+1466 
-1473 IAAMRFST
+1473 
-1481 ANLAAIAEGSS
+1481 
-1492 AVVAVQA
+1492 
-1499 SAPVSTPTTVT
+1499 STP
-1510 IALVAGTA
+1510 A
-1518 ATPMTDY
+1518 A
-1525 QLRDSSGTAPL
+1525 L
-1536 TCVNNNCAIT
+1536 TCTNNLCAIT
-1546 LAANTTVA
+1546 LSANMMMEEI
-1554 SFRISATDDTISEL
+1554 RISATDDTIPEL
-1568 AEAFSL
+1568 TEAFSL
-1574 MLVPSSDYALGTPNS
+1574 MLIEHTGVYALGTPNS
-1589 LTGEIASD
+1589 LTGEITGDIA
-1597 VGSVASMEFTAAG
+1597 GSEAAIRFTAAN
-1610 LAATLEEGSTA
+1610 LATNLGEG
-1621 VPGAA
+1621 GAA
-1626 VPITVQANAVR
+1626 APITVQANAVR
-1637 STPTIVTISLVAD
+1637 NTPTIVTISLGVDTD
-1650 PTGARRNLPDRDYQ
+1650 PATPDATPITDYQ
-1664 LLNSESSPTALTCD
+1664 LLNSGGTALTCI
-1678 SNNRCAITISA
+1678 NNNCAITIAA

-1698 TAIANTTVELAE
+1698 TARSTDATDELTEAFSLILIDGGNAYALGTPNTFGGEITGNIAGTEAAVQFTATELAANLAEGNADNIIVEANAVRNTPTTVTILLVAGTDPTDATPITDYQLLISTGASALACNGNNCAITISANAMMEQIQITAIEDAAFENVE
-1710 AFSLMLIGGSDY
+1710 AFSLMLINGDGY
-1722 NLGSQRTTFTGEI
+1722 TLGS
-1735 ASDLP
+1735 
-1740 GGVNQ
+1740 
-1745 ASMQFIATG
+1745 
-1754 LAANLDEGA
+1754 
-1763 IPATITVRANAV
+1763 
-1775 RTTPTIVTIS
+1775 PT
-1785 LVATVD
+1785 
-1791 ATDATPMA
+1791 
-1799 DYRLFDSDGT
+1799 
-1809 TPLTCVGIN
+1809 
-1818 NCAITIAANVTVEVI
+1818 
-1833 RITAIVDDA
+1833 
-1842 FENVESFTL
+1842 
-1851 SLVNGSDYALVSSQ
+1851 
-1865 DTFGG
+1865 TFGG

-1882 FVGISLSD
+1882 FVGDSLGA

-1896 AEPITVQAIA
+1896 AEPITVQATA
-1906 PVAADTVVTVSLGGV
+1906 TVAAPTVVTVSLGV
-1921 TGDTATPIADY
+1921 TGDTATPGTDY
-1932 VLLNSGGTVISCVS
+1932 QLLNSGGTVISCVS

-1966 IADTDTEASDEP
+1966 IADTVTEAVDEP

-1988 PDGGNYDLVSSPETF
+1988 PGGGNYDLVSSQDTF
-2003 TGTITDAGGVHFS
+2003 TGTITDSGGVHFS
-2016 TASVNSF
+2016 TASVNNF
-2023 ASIFSDEGSSI
+2023 ASIFSVEGSSF

-2043 FAAPTVVTIL
+2043 FDANTVVTVS
-2053 LGVTADTATPIADYV
+2053 LGVTADTATPGTDYV

-2073 GVTITC
+2073 GMTITC
-2079 DAAFNCPIT
+2079 DSNNCDLT

-2094 MASFQFFAIDESDLP
+2094 TASFQFFAIDDSTTEA
-2109 HPELSESFS
+2109 PELPESFS

-2129 LVSPDTLEGVIESD
+2129 VVSPDTLEGEIESD
-2143 IGDAQASMEFSA
+2143 IGVDRASMQFTAATLAASLSEGDSA
-2155 ADLTPILDE
+2155 P
-2164 RTALDITVQANAAR
+2164 ITVQANAVR
-2178 TTPTTVTIVIAAG
+2178 STPTTVTIAIAAG
-2191 NAAIFGPDT
+2191 NAAIFGPA
-2200 NSDAD
+2200 SD
-2205 YQLLNSA
+2205 YQLLNSSNATITCA
-2212 SSPTALTCVNNNC
+2212 SNNC
-2225 AITISAGVTVEVI
+2225 AITISADAIMEVI
-2238 QITAHANTTVELAE
+2238 QITAHANAPVELAE
-2252 AFSLMLIDGDD
+2252 AFSLMLIAGSD
-2263 YALGTQTTFTDEIAS
+2263 YAVGGQSGIGVTIAS
-2278 DLGVGVNEASMQFST
+2278 DIAEDEASMQFST
-2293 ATLADNLDEGTT
+2293 ATLTDNLDEGTT
-2305 ASTTNLDVVAN
+2305 ASSTNLDVVAN

-2322 TIVTISVG
+2322 TIVTISLVAA
-2330 VTVGVNADTATP
+2330 VDTAT
-2342 DDPATPDDSDGDFD
+2342 DATPIT
-2356 GDYRL
+2356 DYQL
-2361 LDSSGNALTCD
+2361 LNSASPPTPLTCD
-2372 GNNNCAITIAANA
+2372 GNNNCAITISANA

-2393 AIAEGTF
+2393 AHLDGIF
-2400 EIAESFSLVLRDGSD
+2400 ENVESFTLSLIDGSD
-2415 YALVSTQ
+2415 YDLVFSP
-2422 DIFTGTIDNIDGT
+2422 DEFTGTINNRDGT
-2435 PIVEFA
+2435 PTVQFTA
-2441 ADAPSAALAEGGTAN
+2441 ASVGALAEGDTAD
-2456 VIVQTT
+2456 VTVQVAT
-2462 TPAAPV
+2462 APV

-2524 VTDESI
+2524 VTDEST

-2542 VLIEHIGVY
+2542 MLVGGDSVY
-2551 ALGTQNS
+2551 EVGSQNS
-2558 FGGDITGDIDGT
+2558 FGGEITGNIAGT

-2577 AATGNLNEGGNAFIF
+2577 ATELAANLDEGGAAAPIT
-2592 VEANAARNTPTILTI
+2592 VQANAVRNTPTIVTI
-2607 SVGVTV
+2607 SVGVDT
-2613 GVNAD
+2613 D
-2618 TATPDNPATADFD
+2618 TATRHGATDMD
-2631 GDYRLV
+2631 YQLLDSGDTPTPLTCDTNNHCAITISANIIEEIIQIRARSDLAFEPVESFSLVLV
-2637 DTGFNAL
+2637 DGGGYALGSQTTFTGM
-2644 PCDDDN
+2644 
-2650 NCTII
+2650 
-2655 LAANSLDTRFLITAR
+2655 
-2670 LDDAFE
+2670 
-2676 NAEDF
+2676 
-2681 SLALIDDGD
+2681 
-2690 TYDLD
+2690 
-2695 AQDTLSGTIN
+2695 IN
-2705 SIDGTPIIRL
+2705 STDGTPIIRL

-2727 AISITVQAIAPITL
+2727 AISITVQAIAPVAT
-2741 DIIVTI
+2741 DTVVTI
-2747 SLGVDADSATDDA
+2747 SLGVDTDSATDDA
-2760 TPMTDYRLFDSDGV
+2760 TRSGSNPDYRLLDSRPTPVAISCNNDG
-2774 TPLTCD
+2774 
-2780 TDNLCAITI
+2780 LCPITI
-2789 SADETDEV
+2789 SAGATDEV
-2797 IQIMAITDS
+2797 IQIEAITDT
-2806 DTEEDESFLL
+2806 DATEEDESFLL

-2844 ARVQFSTANIVTIAE
+2844 ARVQFSTANTVTIAE

-2876 PITITIALV
+2876 PVTITIALV

-3136 LTEGSAAV
+3136 LTEGSAAEVIIQV
-3144 VIVQA
+3144 V
-3149 TAPVVSETIVIISL
+3149 TAPVFADTVVTISL
-3163 VAAAD
+3163 GVTGDAATPDAPDAD
-3168 ATTDAR
+3168 
-3174 PDDPDTS
+3174 
-3181 SVDGDYQLLDSAGTP
+3181 YELLDSDGNALT
-3196 ITCDSNNL
+3196 TCDSNNRCTIIL
-3204 CRITFDAGDSEVR
+3204 EAGDMEET
-3217 IQVRAVSDTQ
+3217 IQVRAISDAQVT
-3227 IAEEAERFSLRLID
+3227 EADESFSLRLID
-3241 DGAYN
+3241 LGNAYN
-3246 LGSPSTF
+3246 LGSPFTF
-3253 TGTIANVAI
+3253 TGTIDNVGIAI
-3262 PIVQFSTANLGAAIA
+3262 VRFSTANLGAIT
-3277 EGTSVDF
+3277 EGDSVEF
-3284 EVTSIAAVGTE
+3284 EVTSLAAVSTP
-3295 TLITIELSTDTATP
+3295 TIITISLVAATDATDATP
-3309 DDPATADFD
+3309 ITDYVLLNSVGVTIICDDDN
-3318 GDYRLLDSSDAVI
+3318 L
-3331 PCDSNNRCVITLD
+3331 CDITLP
-3344 ANVRTEDLK
+3344 ANEGEVM
-3353 ITVRAGDAGEFAE
+3353 IQVMAISGDAGELAE
-3366 SFSLVLLDGDDYNLV
+3366 SFSLVLIDGDDYNLE
-3381 SPATSTAS
+3381 SPATSTSS
-3389 GTIADNAR
+3389 GTIAANPRIVLTAG
-3397 LVITTNGA
+3397 TA
-3405 TGAGARFEITVT
+3405 TAGERFEITMT
-3417 FEPPLPE
+3417 FEPPIADF
-3424 SLVGGAESVN
+3424 SSAGFGGAGAAVN
-3434 LQIRGYANF
+3434 MQIRGYDDVTDFTNISPSNFNVSSAN
-3443 VVIDTNSFSDDFTSI
+3443 TNSSTIRGLRARFSITSI
-3458 APTNFIFDRLID
+3458 RLANPTIVAIMLDDGIS
-3470 SDNVDLGRR
+3470 SD
-3479 STTTFRTAE
+3479 
-3488 VRNPMV
+3488 
-3494 AAITLKDSISGQ
+3494 
-3506 TIEIRVSGAGTPIQ
+3506 TIEIRISGTGGGLVGQYDISQ
-3520 NLYNQLRNTDGSR
+3520 
-3533 ITLSVTFP
+3533 ILSVTIP

>member
-20 AIVAAVFLSAD
+20 ALVAAVFLSAD

-40 AEDEASVGGESLI
+40 AEDESSVGGESLI
-53 LAPSPSL
+53 LAPPPSL

-74 TANASIADTNLL
+74 MANASIADTNLL

-108 VGMPALA
+108 VGIPALA

-184 LSLWEDHNTLLFGQI
+184 LSLWENNNTLLFGQI

-220 RFQAGPIIFGGNAFF
+220 RFQAGAIIFGGNAFF
-235 DYLNDDNPGD
+235 DYLNDDNPGE
-245 FQRYSV
+245 FRRYSV

-316 ERSGKLV
+316 ERNSKLV

-366 FRFRRASAESLTDP
+366 FHFRRASTESLTDP

-402 LPTPAMCDAESD
+402 LP
-414 TIICDFPLPSADAT
+414 LPST
-428 FRMRASVGTTSALS
+428 ASAVVDDFNVIDMMFDLHGNVSGRTLGLIGEPGTTSALS
-442 ANQSGTTPALSAN
+442 ANQSGTT
-455 QSGSAL
+455 SAL
-461 SAIHFDP
+461 SAQSESALSVDDFEP
-468 NARNCDDSGVC
+468 NARTCNDSGVC
-479 EWGIITVASAGES
+479 EWTIRTVASAGES
-492 TAGVLA
+492 TAGEVD
-498 CVINRNNN
+498 CVIVGD
-506 GCRIALTLSPPP
+506 GCRIALMLSPPP
-518 ELLTQGSIRVE
+518 ALLTQGSIRVE
-529 ITEAGGFT
+529 VIEAGGSPL
-537 PPSAPLIL
+537 PPPLII
-545 DMANFFEVEFSSASA
+545 AVENFVVQFSADSLATALAEETSAAITITASA
-560 AAFAEGSAVTVSVSA
+560 
-575 NIARNEDTII
+575 ARNEDTII

-602 LLNLSS
+602 LLDAALNP
-608 VALTCDGNNCAITLT
+608 LTCDGNNNCAITIA
-623 ANATVASFQI
+623 ANAMMEEIQI
-633 TATVDTISE
+633 TALANAPDE
-642 LAESFSLMLIEG
+642 LAEAFSLILIDG
-654 ISVYALGAQTTFTS
+654 DDYALGTPNSLDGA
-668 TIASDIGG
+668 IASDIGG
-676 GEAAVQFSAAALTE
+676 GEAAVQFSPA
-690 NLDEGDAA
+690 NLATNLAEGNTAD
-698 NIVVQAN
+698 ITVQAN
-705 AIRNTPTTVTI
+705 AVRSTPTIVTI
-716 LLVAGTT
+716 SVGATADT
-723 ATLDNPAT
+723 ATRPGAS
-731 PAFDGDYRLLNSS
+731 GMDYQLLNSES
-744 GVTLSCDGNNNC
+744 PPTALTCDGNNC

-817 EFTAIS
+817 EFSTGS
-823 LAAIAEGNTAEVT
+823 LAAIAEGDTREVI
-836 VQADGPVPNA
+836 VQADGLVPNA

-868 NSGGTV
+868 
-874 ISCNSLNNC
+874 ISTGATPLDCDAANNC

-889 GAMMEEIRI
+889 GAMMESFQIAARTD
-898 SATADTTA
+898 STA

-973 VRSTSTIVT
+973 VRSTPTTVT
-982 ISLVAAVDTATDAT
+982 ILLVAAVDTATDAT

-1079 QFTAA
+1079 EFTAA

-1206 TGDIAGTEASVQFSA
+1206 TGDIGGSEASVQFSPANLA
-1221 AALTPNL
+1221 ANL
-1228 DEGGTAVP
+1228 DEGNAAP
-1236 ITVQTNAVRNT
+1236 ITVQANAVRST
-1247 PTIVTISLVAT
+1247 PTTVTILLVAA
-1258 VDATDATPMT
+1258 VDAATDAMPIT
-1268 DYRLFDSDGT
+1268 DYQLLVSSGLAT
-1278 TPLTCVG
+1278 IACVN
-1285 INNCAITIAASVTV
+1285 NNCAITISAGAQN
-1299 EVIRITAPLDGI
+1299 EVIQITAPLDGI
-1311 FENVEAFSLMLIN
+1311 FENVESFTLSLV
-1324 GDGYTL
+1324 L
-1330 GSQTTFTG
+1330 GTDYALDSQDTFGG

-1352 ANSLGSPLD
+1352 AISL
-1361 EDSTAEVIVQAD
+1361 TAIAEGDTANIIVQAD

-1393 PITDY
+1393 PGTDY
-1398 QLLMSTGTTPLD
+1398 QL
-1410 CDAANNCAITISAG
+1410 
-1424 AMMESFRISARADST
+1424 FDS
-1439 AELTEA
+1439 
-1445 FSLTLVD
+1445 
-1452 TPDYNVVGRDVFSG
+1452 G
-1466 TIRNDGG
+1466 
-1473 IAAMRFST
+1473 
-1481 ANLAAIAEGSS
+1481 
-1492 AVVAVQA
+1492 
-1499 SAPVSTPTTVT
+1499 STP
-1510 IALVAGTA
+1510 A
-1518 ATPMTDY
+1518 A
-1525 QLRDSSGTAPL
+1525 L
-1536 TCVNNNCAIT
+1536 TCTNNLCAIT
-1546 LAANTTVA
+1546 LSANMMMEEI
-1554 SFRISATDDTISEL
+1554 RISATDDTIPEL
-1568 AEAFSL
+1568 TEAFSL
-1574 MLVPSSDYALGTPNS
+1574 MLIEHTGVYALGTPNS
-1589 LTGEIASD
+1589 LTGEITGDIA
-1597 VGSVASMEFTAAG
+1597 GSEAAIRFTAAN
-1610 LAATLEEGSTA
+1610 LATNLGEG
-1621 VPGAA
+1621 GAA
-1626 VPITVQANAVR
+1626 APITVQANAVR
-1637 STPTIVTISLVAD
+1637 NTPTIVTISLGVDTD
-1650 PTGARRNLPDRDYQ
+1650 PATPDATPITDYQ
-1664 LLNSESSPTALTCD
+1664 LLNSGGTALTCI
-1678 SNNRCAITISA
+1678 NNNCAITISA

-1698 TAIANTTVELAE
+1698 TARSTDATDELTEAFSLILIDGGNAYALGTPNTFGGEITGNIAGTEAAVQFTATELAANLAEGGNADIIVEANAVRNTPTTVTIALVAGTTATPITDYQLLISTGASALACNGNNCAITISANAMMEQIQIHATVDAAFENVE
-1710 AFSLMLIGGSDY
+1710 AFSLMLINGDGY
-1722 NLGSQRTTFTGEI
+1722 TLGS
-1735 ASDLP
+1735 
-1740 GGVNQ
+1740 
-1745 ASMQFIATG
+1745 
-1754 LAANLDEGA
+1754 
-1763 IPATITVRANAV
+1763 
-1775 RTTPTIVTIS
+1775 PT
-1785 LVATVD
+1785 
-1791 ATDATPMA
+1791 
-1799 DYRLFDSDGT
+1799 
-1809 TPLTCVGIN
+1809 
-1818 NCAITIAANVTVEVI
+1818 
-1833 RITAIVDDA
+1833 
-1842 FENVESFTL
+1842 
-1851 SLVNGSDYALVSSQ
+1851 
-1865 DTFGG
+1865 TFGG
-1870 MISSIDGTPIIQ
+1870 MISSTDGTPIIQ

-1896 AEPITVQAIA
+1896 AEPITVQATA
-1906 PVAADTVVTVSLGGV
+1906 TVAAPTVVTVSLGV
-1921 TGDTATPIADY
+1921 TGDTATPGTDY
-1932 VLLNSGGTVISCVS
+1932 QLLNSGGTVISCVS

-1966 IADTDTEASDEP
+1966 IADTVTEAVDEP

-1988 PDGGNYDLVSSPETF
+1988 PGGGNYDLVSSQDTF
-2003 TGTITDAGGVHFS
+2003 TGTITDSGGVHFS
-2016 TASVNSF
+2016 TASESNF
-2023 ASIFSDEGSSI
+2023 ASIFSVEGSSF

-2043 FAAPTVVTIL
+2043 FDANTVVTVS
-2053 LGVTADTATPIADYV
+2053 LGVTADTATPGTDYV

-2073 GVTITC
+2073 GMTITC
-2079 DAAFNCPIT
+2079 DSNNCDLT

-2094 MASFQFFAIDESDLP
+2094 TASFQFFAIDDSTTEA
-2109 HPELSESFS
+2109 PELPESFS

-2129 LVSPDTLEGVIESD
+2129 LVSPDTLEGVIQSD
-2143 IGDAQASMEFSA
+2143 LGAGVTVASMQFSVTTLP
-2155 ADLTPILDE
+2155 ADLAE
-2164 RTALDITVQANAAR
+2164 GGSANITVQANAIR
-2178 TTPTTVTIVIAAG
+2178 TTPTIVTVSLVAG
-2191 NAAIFGPDT
+2191 NAAIFETDYDLFNGDGDT
-2200 NSDAD
+2200 
-2205 YQLLNSA
+2205 L
-2212 SSPTALTCVNNNC
+2212 PCTTTTTTNN
-2225 AITISAGVTVEVI
+2225 VTVTFCTVI
-2238 QITAHANTTVELAE
+2238 IPANGRDGIIEIRAVTDSTTELAE

-2263 YALGTQTTFTDEIAS
+2263 YNLGSQDILFTDEIAS
-2278 DLGVGVNEASMQFST
+2278 DLAGGVNEASMQFST
-2293 ATLADNLDEGTT
+2293 ATLTENLDEGDT

-2322 TIVTISVG
+2322 TIVTISLVAA
-2330 VTVGVNADTATP
+2330 VDTAT
-2342 DDPATPDDSDGDFD
+2342 DATPIT
-2356 GDYRL
+2356 DYQL
-2361 LDSSGNALTCD
+2361 LDSGGTNPLTCD
-2372 GNNNCAITIAANA
+2372 SDNFCAITISANA

-2393 AIAEGTF
+2393 AHLDGIF
-2400 EIAESFSLVLRDGSD
+2400 ENVESFTLSLIDGSD
-2415 YALVSTQ
+2415 YDLVFSP
-2422 DIFTGTIDNIDGT
+2422 DEFTGTINNRDGT
-2435 PIVEFA
+2435 PTVQFTA
-2441 ADAPSAALAEGGTAN
+2441 ASVGALAEGDTADVTVRAN
-2456 VIVQTT
+2456 L
-2462 TPAAPV
+2462 APV
-2468 FADTVVTISLVAGT
+2468 PDATIVTISLVAGT
-2482 TATPITDYQLLVS
+2482 TATPDDTTGDGGPQHRDYQLLDS
-2495 SGLATIACVNNNCAI
+2495 SDAVISCDGNNLCAI

-2524 VTDESI
+2524 VTADL
-2530 DPIPEL
+2530 IPEL

-2542 VLIEHIGVY
+2542 MLVGGVSVY
-2551 ALGTQNS
+2551 EVGTQAS
-2558 FGGDITGDIDGT
+2558 FGGEITGDIAGT

-2577 AATGNLNEGGNAFIF
+2577 APNLSPNLAEGDAVN
-2592 VEANAARNTPTILTI
+2592 VVVRANAVRNTPTI
-2607 SVGVTV
+2607 
-2613 GVNAD
+2613 
-2618 TATPDNPATADFD
+2618 
-2631 GDYRLV
+2631 
-2637 DTGFNAL
+2637 
-2644 PCDDDN
+2644 
-2650 NCTII
+2650 
-2655 LAANSLDTRFLITAR
+2655 
-2670 LDDAFE
+2670 
-2676 NAEDF
+2676 
-2681 SLALIDDGD
+2681 
-2690 TYDLD
+2690 
-2695 AQDTLSGTIN
+2695 
-2705 SIDGTPIIRL
+2705 
-2715 VAASLTG
+2715 
-2722 VTEGN
+2722 
-2727 AISITVQAIAPITL
+2727 
-2741 DIIVTI
+2741 VTI
-2747 SLGVDADSATDDA
+2747 SLVAAVDTATDA
-2760 TPMTDYRLFDSDGV
+2760 TPIADYQLLNPSNAN
-2774 TPLTCD
+2774 PLDCD
-2780 TDNLCAITI
+2780 AANNCAITI
-2789 SADETDEV
+2789 SANMRQKEILITAHLGDAFEIVESFSLMLVDGGGYALEDSQTTFTGNINNRDGTPLIQFAADSLSAGVAEGSAANVIVVANGPVPRETVVTISLAAAADATTDAMPDDPATPDTV
-2797 IQIMAITDS
+2797 DGDYQLLHSDGTTVTCTGTAANNLCSITLAIDAMTVTFQVMAITDT
-2806 DTEEDESFLL
+2806 DIDEQAEEFLL
-2816 TLIDEGDTTYDLVTD
+2816 TLIDDSDPAYDLGSPST
-2831 NALLVFAGTINAI
+2831 FTGTINNVGGI
-2844 ARVQFSTANIVTIAE
+2844 PNVQFSTANTVTIAE
-2859 GFTSTNL
+2859 ASTPTNL

-2876 PITITIALV
+2876 PVTITIALV

-2955 FRLTLIDGVTYNLAT
+2955 FRLTLIDDGVAYNLAT

-3027 GVTGNTATPDDPAT
+3027 GVTGNTATPDNPAT
-3041 ADFDGDYRLLD
+3041 PDDFDGDYRLLD

-3077 TFQIIARLDGD
+3077 TFQIIARMDGD

-3094 FSLVLIRGDDYQL
+3094 FSLVLIDGGDYEL
-3107 GAATTFTGN
+3107 GSPTTFTGN
-3116 IDNED
+3116 INNRD
-3121 GTPIIQFAA
+3121 GTPTIQFSA
-3130 ASLTDD
+3130 ASLTEN
-3136 LTEGSAAV
+3136 LVEGSAAEVIIQV
-3144 VIVQA
+3144 V
-3149 TAPVVSETIVIISL
+3149 TAPVFADTVVTISL
-3163 VAAAD
+3163 GVTGNT
-3168 ATTDAR
+3168 AT
-3174 PDDPDTS
+3174 PDGSNP
-3181 SVDGDYQLLDSAGTP
+3181 DYQLLDTRGTTP
-3196 ITCDSNNL
+3196 ATITCDSNNR
-3204 CRITFDAGDSEVR
+3204 CAITITAGATEEI
-3217 IQVRAVSDTQ
+3217 IQVMAISDAQVT
-3227 IAEEAERFSLRLID
+3227 EADESFSLTLID
-3241 DGAYN
+3241 DSDPTPTYN
-3246 LGSPSTF
+3246 LGTQDTF

-3262 PIVQFSTANLGAAIA
+3262 PIVQFSTANLNSGAAID

-3295 TLITIELSTDTATP
+3295 TFIIISVGVSTDTATP
-3309 DDPATADFD
+3309 DDPTTPDDFD
-3318 GDYRLLDSSDAVI
+3318 GDYRLLDSSNAVI
-3331 PCDSNNRCVITLD
+3331 PCDSNNLCRITLD
-3344 ANVRTEDLK
+3344 AGETTENLK
-3353 ITVRAGDAGEFAE
+3353 LTVREDSTGEFAE
-3366 SFSLVLLDGDDYNLV
+3366 LFSLTLIDDSDPTYNLGGTTV
-3381 SPATSTAS
+3381 AR
-3389 GTIADNAR
+3389 GTIAANAR
-3397 LVITTNGA
+3397 IVLTAGTA
-3405 TGAGARFEITVT
+3405 TAGERFEITMT
-3417 FEPPLPE
+3417 FEPPIADF
-3424 SLVGGAESVN
+3424 SSAGFGGAGAVVN
-3434 LQIRGYANF
+3434 MQIRGYDDVTDFTNISPSNFNVSSAN
-3443 VVIDTNSFSDDFTSI
+3443 TNSSTIRGLRARFSITSI
-3458 APTNFIFDRLID
+3458 RLANPTIVAIMLDDGIS
-3470 SDNVDLGRR
+3470 SD
-3479 STTTFRTAE
+3479 
-3488 VRNPMV
+3488 
-3494 AAITLKDSISGQ
+3494 
-3506 TIEIRVSGAGTPIQ
+3506 TIEIRISGTGGGLVGQYDISQ
-3520 NLYNQLRNTDGSR
+3520 
-3533 ITLSVTFP
+3533 ILSVTIP